1 MAGLG
6 GRGRVYQWRVNERG
20 LRMIRATT
28 VVGIAWLAA
37 GCGGAG
43 QDLTRPD
50 QPPVAAFAKS
60 CQGTACSFSKDSCVS
75 PR

>member
-1 MAGLG
+1 MAGLD

-37 GCGGAG
+37 GGVGVRNTPVTVPVT
-43 QDLTRPD
+43 LFIRYTR
-50 QPPVAAFAKS
+50 
-60 CQGTACSFSKDSCVS
+60 
-75 PR
+75 